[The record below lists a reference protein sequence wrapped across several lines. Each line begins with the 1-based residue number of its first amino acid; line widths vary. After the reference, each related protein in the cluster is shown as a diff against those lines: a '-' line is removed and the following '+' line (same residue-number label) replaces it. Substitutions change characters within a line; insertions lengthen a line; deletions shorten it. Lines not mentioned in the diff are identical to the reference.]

1 MMIAAPYTI
10 CDVARDGRYE
20 TGRLQVRSLLE
31 RERGSRSLVVV
42 RAVKK
47 HESGREDA
55 VSVAADAVEL
65 FTKEARPA
73 ISVRVRHVLVQFT
86 TAFLIVSSHLS

>member
-1 MMIAAPYTI
+1 MRTAAPYTT
-10 CDVARDGRYE
+10 CDVVRDGRYE
-20 TGRLQVRSLLE
+20 TGRLQARSLLE
-31 RERGSRSLVVV
+31 RDRSARSLVVV

-65 FTKEARPA
+65 FTKDSRPA
-73 ISVRVRHVLVQFT
+73 ISVRVRHL
-86 TAFLIVSSHLS
+86 